1 MTLCAVSRMIPVSS
15 GTAVTVSAPGPACA
29 VRGAGCA
36 VPRRARRVARP
47 ARAGPSPPPPASSPA
62 TRASRAA
69 RSERQIV
76 VLLIQG
82 LRERFER
89 FRLTAA
95 AVGRHFGRGLGAR
108 ELARFATPAPA
119 PAGPLGASPG
129 RQQDHFPRDDLGD
142 VARLLL
148 PIFPRP
154 VFDAALDVDPIALL
168 HVLLG
173 QVRQLGALVV
183 PADHAMPLRLLLLLA
198 PLPRPLPTRRQ

>member
-1 MTLCAVSRMIPVSS
+1 MIPVS
-15 GTAVTVSAPGPACA
+15 AVTVSAPGRPWARTVSAVGGAC
-29 VRGAGCA
+29 VVSCA
-36 VPRRARRVARP
+36 AFDVSRRACVVSCA
-47 ARAGPSPPPPASSPA
+47 ASAGASPPPHASSPA

-148 PIFPRP
+148 TIFPRP

-183 PADHAMPLRLLLLLA
+183 PADHAMPLRLLLL
-198 PLPRPLPTRRQ
+198 

>member
-1 MTLCAVSRMIPVSS
+1 MHQRVSPFGTVWVAGSCPGATEGAGACVGPCAAFDVSR
-15 GTAVTVSAPGPACA
+15 
-29 VRGAGCA
+29 
-36 VPRRARRVARP
+36 
-47 ARAGPSPPPPASSPA
+47 RAGVVSCAASAAASPPPPASSPA

-108 ELARFATPAPA
+108 ELARFATPSPA

-129 RQQDHFPRDDLGD
+129 RQQDHSPPDDLGA
-142 VARLLL
+142 VARLPLT
-148 PIFPRP
+148 IFPRP
-154 VFDAALDVDPIALL
+154 VFDAALALDPSALV

-173 QVRQLGALVV
+173 PARQ
-183 PADHAMPLRLLLLLA
+183 
-198 PLPRPLPTRRQ
+198 